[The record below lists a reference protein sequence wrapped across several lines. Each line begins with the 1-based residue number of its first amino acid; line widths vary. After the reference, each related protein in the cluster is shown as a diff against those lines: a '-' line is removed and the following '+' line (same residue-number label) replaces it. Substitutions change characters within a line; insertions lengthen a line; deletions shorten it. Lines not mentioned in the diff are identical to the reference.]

1 LSIGVTGLLN
11 EREILKSMSKIQRA
25 LISVHDKT
33 GLHELGKFLAA
44 RKIEIISTGGTAR
57 FLKEQGIAV
66 TPIEQITGF
75 PEILDGRVK
84 TLHPKIFGGLLARR
98 ELAAHLVQSR
108 LHGIQLIDLV
118 IVNLY
123 PFRNVVSKLGVTLEE
138 AIENIDIGG
147 VALIRAAAKNFLQV
161 GVITSPAQYHD
172 FIAEMKKN
180 GGELS
185 ETTRREL
192 ALAAFAHTAQYDAT
206 INAYLQGEI
215 TTDKLPASFSSAL
228 EKIQDLRY
236 GENPHQRAAF
246 YHDSLSRDKGI
257 AGAAQLQGK
266 ELSYNNIADADAALM
281 IARSFSEPC
290 AVIVK
295 HANPCG
301 VATGATLVEAYQK
314 AKATDPVSAF
324 GGVISFNREVDGET
338 ASAVAELFAEVI
350 LAPAFSVEAQR
361 ILASKKNLRLL
372 VLSAFQQNR
381 RSLEFKKVAGGVLV
395 QDQDTQ
401 ADDEK
406 FFKVVTN
413 RQPTVSE
420 WAALRFGWEVVRYV
434 KSNAIVY
441 CLADRTIGIGA
452 GQMSRVDAS
461 LLAIEKAQRAK
472 LSIKGTVLASDAF
485 FPFPDGVEAAAQ
497 AGATA
502 VIQPGGSVRDA
513 EVIAA
518 ADRHNLAMVFT
529 GIRHFRH

>member
-1 LSIGVTGLLN
+1 
-11 EREILKSMSKIQRA
+11 MSKIQRA

-33 GLHELGKFLAA
+33 GLHELAKFLAA

-98 ELAAHLVQSR
+98 EVAAHLEQSQS
-108 LHGIQLIDLV
+108 HGISLIDLV

-123 PFRNVVSKLGVTLEE
+123 PFREVVAKPDVALAD

-147 VALIRAAAKNFLQV
+147 VALIRAAAKNFAHV
-161 GVITSPAQYHD
+161 GVITSPAQYNGV
-172 FIAEMKKN
+172 IAEMEIT
-180 GGELS
+180 GGELA
-185 ETTRREL
+185 EATRRDL
-192 ALAAFAHTAQYDAT
+192 AVAAFAHTAQYDAA

-215 TTDKLPASFSSAL
+215 AADKLPASFSIAL

-246 YHDSLSRDKGI
+246 YRDSLSRDKGI
-257 AGAAQLQGK
+257 GGAAQLQGK
-266 ELSYNNIADADAALM
+266 ELSYNNIADADAALA
-281 IARSFSEPC
+281 IVRSFTEPC
-290 AVIVK
+290 AVIIK

-301 VATGATLVEAYQK
+301 VATGAALVEAYQK

-324 GGVISFNREVDGET
+324 GGIISFNREVDGET
-338 ASAVAELFAEVI
+338 AAAVAELFAEVI
-350 LAPAFSVEAQR
+350 LAPAFNVEAQR

-372 VLSAFQQNR
+372 ALSDFQKWA
-381 RSLEFKKVAGGVLV
+381 SLEFKKVAGGVLV
-395 QDQDTQ
+395 QDQDTRE
-401 ADDEK
+401 DDEK
-406 FFKVVTN
+406 LFKVVTK
-413 RQPTVSE
+413 RQPTAAE
-420 WAALRFGWEVVRYV
+420 WAALNFGWKVVRYV

-441 CLADRTIGIGA
+441 CAADRTIGIGA

-461 LLAIEKAQRAK
+461 LLAIEKAQRAG
-472 LSIKGTVLASDAF
+472 LSVKGTVMASDAF
-485 FPFPDGVEAAAQ
+485 FPFPDGVEAAAH

-513 EVIAA
+513 DIIAA

-529 GIRHFRH
+529 GVRHFRH

>member
-1 LSIGVTGLLN
+1 
-11 EREILKSMSKIQRA
+11 MSQIHRA

-33 GLHELGKFLAA
+33 GLHELAKFLAA
-44 RKIEIISTGGTAR
+44 RKIEIVSTGGTAR

-98 ELAAHLVQSR
+98 EVLAHLEQSQS
-108 LHGIQLIDLV
+108 HGIGLIDLV

-123 PFRNVVSKLGVTLEE
+123 PFREVVAKPDVALAE

-147 VALIRAAAKNFLQV
+147 VALIRAAAKNFAHV
-161 GVITSPAQYHD
+161 GVVTSPAQYAGV
-172 FIAEMKKN
+172 IAEMEQT

-185 ETTRREL
+185 EATRREL
-192 ALAAFAHTAQYDAT
+192 ALAAFAHTAQYDAA

-215 TTDKLPASFSSAL
+215 ATDKLPASFSMTL

-246 YHDSLSRDKGI
+246 YRDSLSRDRGI
-257 AGAAQLQGK
+257 AGASQWQGK
-266 ELSYNNIADADAALM
+266 ELSYNNIADADAALA
-281 IARSFSEPC
+281 IVRSFAEPC
-290 AVIVK
+290 AVIIK

-301 VATGATLVEAYQK
+301 VATGATLVEAYQN

-324 GGVISFNREVDGET
+324 GGIISFNREVDGET
-338 ASAVAELFAEVI
+338 AAAVAELFAEVI
-350 LAPAFSVEAQR
+350 LAPGFNLEAQR

-372 VLSAFQQNR
+372 TLSDFQETWT
-381 RSLEFKKVAGGVLV
+381 SLEFKKVAGGMLV
-395 QDQDTQ
+395 QDQDMRD
-401 ADDEK
+401 DDEK
-406 FFKVVTN
+406 LFKVVTK
-413 RQPTVSE
+413 RQPTAAE
-420 WAALRFGWEVVRYV
+420 WAALRFGWKVVRYV

-441 CLADRTIGIGA
+441 CAADRTIGIGA

-461 LLAIEKAQRAK
+461 LLAIEKAQRAG
-472 LSIKGTVLASDAF
+472 LSIKGTAMASDAF

-529 GIRHFRH
+529 GVRHFRH

>member
-1 LSIGVTGLLN
+1 MPI
-11 EREILKSMSKIQRA
+11 IQRT

-33 GLHELGKFLAA
+33 GLSELAKFLAA

-57 FLKEQGIAV
+57 FLKAQGVAV

-98 ELAAHLVQSR
+98 ELPAHLEQSQ
-108 LHGIQLIDLV
+108 LHDIPLIDLV
-118 IVNLY
+118 VVNLY
-123 PFRNVVSKLGVTLEE
+123 PFREVVAKPDVALED

-147 VALIRAAAKNFLQV
+147 VALIRAAAKNFAHL
-161 GVITSPAQYHD
+161 GVVTSPQQYD
-172 FIAEMKKN
+172 DLMAEMQKS

-185 ETTRREL
+185 EATRRDF
-192 ALAAFAHTAQYDAT
+192 AVAAFAHTAQYDAV
-206 INAYLQGEI
+206 INMYLQYEI
-215 TTDKLPASFSSAL
+215 GDETLPASLSIAL

-246 YHDSLSRDKGI
+246 YRDNLSREKGI

-281 IARSFSEPC
+281 LARGFSEPC

-301 VATGATLVEAYQK
+301 VAVGTTLVEAYQK

-324 GGVISFNREVDGET
+324 GGFISFNREVDGE
-338 ASAVAELFAEVI
+338 AAMAVAELFAEVI
-350 LAPAFSVEAQR
+350 LAPAFSVDAQR

-372 VLSAFQQNR
+372 MLAAEDQKNAT
-381 RSLEFKKVAGGVLV
+381 SLEFKKVAGGVLV
-395 QDQDTQ
+395 QEQDSSF
-401 ADDEK
+401 DDDK
-406 FFKVVTN
+406 LFKVVTK
-413 RQPTVSE
+413 RRPTAEE
-420 WAALRFGWEVVRYV
+420 WAALRFGWKVTRYV
-434 KSNAIVY
+434 KSNAMVY
-441 CLADRTIGIGA
+441 CTADRTIGIGA

-461 LLAIEKAQRAK
+461 LLAIAKAQRAG
-472 LSIKGTVLASDAF
+472 LSIQNTAVASDAF
-485 FPFPDGVEAAAQ
+485 FPFPDGLEAAAA

-518 ADRHNLAMVFT
+518 ADRLNLTMVFT
-529 GIRHFRH
+529 GVRHFRH

>member
-1 LSIGVTGLLN
+1 
-11 EREILKSMSKIQRA
+11 MSKIQRA
-25 LISVHDKT
+25 LISVHDKA
-33 GLHELGKFLAA
+33 GLLELAKFLTT

-57 FLKEQGIAV
+57 FLKERSIPA

-98 ELAAHLVQSR
+98 ELAAQLEQSR
-108 LHGIQLIDLV
+108 LHGIPLIDLV
-118 IVNLY
+118 VVNLY
-123 PFRNVVSKLGVTLEE
+123 PFREVVAKSNVTLVD

-147 VALIRAAAKNFLQV
+147 VALIRAAAKNFAHV
-161 GVITSPAQYHD
+161 GVVTSPKQYAD
-172 FIAEMKKN
+172 IIAETEKN

-185 ETTRREL
+185 DATRREL
-192 ALAAFAHTAQYDAT
+192 AVAAFAHTAQYDAG
-206 INAYLQGEI
+206 IHAYLQGD
-215 TTDKLPASFSSAL
+215 TPADKLPSTLSSAL

-246 YHDSLSRDKGI
+246 YRDSLSREKGI

-281 IARSFSEPC
+281 LARSFSEPC

-301 VATGATLVEAYQK
+301 VAVGATLAEAYEK

-324 GGVISFNREVDGET
+324 GGIIGFNREVDGET
-338 ASAVAELFAEVI
+338 AMAVAELFAEVI
-350 LAPAFSVEAQR
+350 LAPAFSVDAQR

-372 VLSAFQQNR
+372 LLADFPESTT
-381 RSLEFKKVAGGVLV
+381 SLEFKKVAGGMLV
-395 QDQDTQ
+395 QDQDTR
-401 ADDEK
+401 ADEDK
-406 FFKVVTN
+406 NFKVVTK
-413 RQPTVSE
+413 RQPSIDE
-420 WAALRFGWEVVRYV
+420 WAALRFGWKTVRYV
-434 KSNAIVY
+434 KSNAIIY
-441 CLADRTIGIGA
+441 CAADRTIGIGA

-461 LLAIEKAQRAK
+461 LLAIAKAQRAG
-472 LSIKGTVLASDAF
+472 LSVKNTVVASDAF
-485 FPFPDGVEAAAQ
+485 FPFPDGVEAAAE
-497 AGATA
+497 AGASA

-518 ADRHNLAMVFT
+518 ADRHKLAMVFT
-529 GIRHFRH
+529 GNRHFRH

>member
-1 LSIGVTGLLN
+1 
-11 EREILKSMSKIQRA
+11 MSKIQRA

-33 GLHELGKFLAA
+33 GLRELAKFLTA
-44 RKIEIISTGGTAR
+44 RKIEIISTGGTAK

-98 ELAAHLVQSR
+98 EVPAHLEQSQS
-108 LHGIQLIDLV
+108 HGIRLIDLV

-123 PFRNVVSKLGVTLEE
+123 PFREVVAKPDVALVE

-147 VALIRAAAKNFLQV
+147 VALIRAAAKNFAHV
-161 GVITSPAQYHD
+161 GVITSPAQYAGV
-172 FIAEMKKN
+172 IAEMEKT

-185 ETTRREL
+185 EATRREL
-192 ALAAFAHTAQYDAT
+192 AVAAFAHTAQYDAA

-215 TTDKLPASFSSAL
+215 ASDKLPASFSIAL

-246 YHDSLSRDKGI
+246 YRDSLSRDKGI
-257 AGAAQLQGK
+257 AGASQLQGK
-266 ELSYNNIADADAALM
+266 ELSYNNIADADAALA
-281 IARSFSEPC
+281 IVRSFREPC
-290 AVIVK
+290 AVIIK

-301 VATGATLVEAYQK
+301 VATGATLVEAYQN
-314 AKATDPVSAF
+314 AKATDAVSAF
-324 GGVISFNREVDGET
+324 GGIISFNREVDGET
-338 ASAVAELFAEVI
+338 AAAVAELFAEVI
-350 LAPAFSVEAQR
+350 LAPAFNVEAQR

-372 VLSAFQQNR
+372 TLSDFQNWA
-381 RSLEFKKVAGGVLV
+381 SLEFKKVAGGVLV
-395 QDQDTQ
+395 QDQDTRD
-401 ADDEK
+401 DDEK
-406 FFKVVTN
+406 FFKVVTK
-413 RQPTVSE
+413 RQPTAAE
-420 WAALRFGWEVVRYV
+420 WAALSFGWKVVRYV

-441 CLADRTIGIGA
+441 CAADRTVGIGA

-461 LLAIEKAQRAK
+461 LLAIEKAQRAG
-472 LSIKGTVLASDAF
+472 LSVKGTVMASDAF

-513 EVIAA
+513 DVIAA

-529 GIRHFRH
+529 GVRHFRH

>member
-1 LSIGVTGLLN
+1 VSP
-11 EREILKSMSKIQRA
+11 IQRA
-25 LISVHDKT
+25 LISVQDKT
-33 GLHELGKFLAA
+33 GLFELAKFLTA
-44 RKIEIISTGGTAR
+44 RKIEMISTGGTAR
-57 FLKEQGIAV
+57 FLKEQNVAV

-75 PEILDGRVK
+75 AEILDGRVK

-98 ELAAHLVQSR
+98 ELPAHLEQCR
-108 LHGIQLIDLV
+108 LCEIPLIDLI

-123 PFRNVVSKLGVTLEE
+123 PFREVVAKSNVTLAD

-147 VALIRAAAKNFLQV
+147 VSLIRAAAKNFAHV
-161 GVITSPAQYHD
+161 GVITNPAQYAD
-172 FIAEMKKN
+172 IMFEMEKT

-185 ETTRREL
+185 EATRREL
-192 ALAAFAHTAQYDAT
+192 AVAAFAHTARYDAA
-206 INAYLQGEI
+206 INAYLQGE
-215 TTDKLPASFSSAL
+215 TSPDKLPPSLTIAL

-246 YHDSLSRDKGI
+246 YRDSLSRGKSL
-257 AGAAQLQGK
+257 AGTAQLQGK
-266 ELSYNNIADADAALM
+266 ELSYNNIADADAGLM
-281 IARSFSEPC
+281 LARSFSEPC

-301 VATGATLVEAYQK
+301 VAVGATLAEAYQR

-324 GGVISFNREVDGET
+324 GGIISFNREVDGET
-338 ASAVAELFAEVI
+338 AMAVAELFAEVI
-350 LAPAFSVEAQR
+350 LAPAFSVDAQR
-361 ILASKKNLRLL
+361 IFASKKNLRLL
-372 VLSAFQQNR
+372 TLADFQESATQR
-381 RSLEFKKVAGGVLV
+381 EFKKVGGGVLV
-395 QDQDTQ
+395 QDQDTRG
-401 ADDEK
+401 DDDK
-406 FFKVVTN
+406 LFKVVTK
-413 RQPTVSE
+413 RQPTTEE
-420 WAALRFGWEVVRYV
+420 WAALRFGWKVARYV

-441 CLADRTIGIGA
+441 CAADRTIGIGA

-461 LLAIEKAQRAK
+461 LLAIEKARRAG
-472 LSIKGTVLASDAF
+472 LSIKNTIVASDAF
-485 FPFPDGVEAAAQ
+485 FPFPDGIEAAAD

>member
-1 LSIGVTGLLN
+1 
-11 EREILKSMSKIQRA
+11 MSKIHRA

-33 GLHELGKFLAA
+33 GLLELAKFLAA
-44 RKIEIISTGGTAR
+44 QKIEIISTGGTAR
-57 FLKEQGIAV
+57 FLKEQNIAV

-98 ELAAHLVQSR
+98 ELVAHLEQCR
-108 LHGIQLIDLV
+108 LHEIRLIDLV

-123 PFRNVVSKLGVTLEE
+123 PFREVVSKPETAFPE

-147 VALIRAAAKNFLQV
+147 VSLMRAAAKNFAHV
-161 GVITSPAQYHD
+161 GVVTSPKQYVD
-172 FIAEMKKN
+172 IMAEMEKT

-185 ETTRREL
+185 EATRREL
-192 ALAAFAHTAQYDAT
+192 AVAAFAHTAQYDAA
-206 INAYLQGEI
+206 IHAYLQGE
-215 TTDKLPASFSSAL
+215 DKLPSKLTLAL

-246 YHDSLSRDKGI
+246 YRDSLSRDKGI

-266 ELSYNNIADADAALM
+266 ELSYNNIADADTALM
-281 IARSFSEPC
+281 IARSFSEPYGRMPC

-301 VATGATLVEAYQK
+301 VAVGATLVEAYQK

-324 GGVISFNREVDGET
+324 GGIISFNREVDGET
-338 ASAVAELFAEVI
+338 AMQVAELFAEVI

-361 ILASKKNLRLL
+361 IFASKKNLRLL
-372 VLSAFQQNR
+372 TLAEFQKNGR
-381 RSLEFKKVAGGVLV
+381 NLEFKRVASGVLV
-395 QDQDTQ
+395 QDQDTD
-401 ADDEK
+401 ADDDK
-406 FFKVVTN
+406 IFKVVTK
-413 RQPTVSE
+413 RQPAADE
-420 WAALRFGWEVVRYV
+420 WAALRFGWKVARYV

-441 CLADRTIGIGA
+441 CAADRTIGIGA

-461 LLAIEKAQRAK
+461 LLAIAKAQRAG
-472 LSIKGTVLASDAF
+472 LSVKNTAVASDAF
-485 FPFPDGVEAAAQ
+485 FPFSDGLEAAAE

-518 ADRHNLAMVFT
+518 ADRHNLAMIFT

>member
-1 LSIGVTGLLN
+1 
-11 EREILKSMSKIQRA
+11 MSKIHRA
-25 LISVHDKT
+25 LISVHDKI
-33 GLHELGKFLAA
+33 GLQELAKFLAA

-57 FLKEQGIAV
+57 FLKERGIAV

-98 ELAAHLVQSR
+98 EVPSHLEQSQS
-108 LHGIQLIDLV
+108 HGIRLIDLV

-123 PFRNVVSKLGVTLEE
+123 PFREVVAKPDVALAD

-147 VALIRAAAKNFLQV
+147 VALIRAAAKNFAHV
-161 GVITSPAQYHD
+161 GVITNPAQYAGVM
-172 FIAEMKKN
+172 AEMEIT
-180 GGELS
+180 GGELT
-185 ETTRREL
+185 EVTRREL
-192 ALAAFAHTAQYDAT
+192 AVAAFAHTAQYDAA

-215 TTDKLPASFSSAL
+215 AADKLPASFSIAL

-246 YHDSLSRDKGI
+246 YRDSLSPDFPLVSQQRKIGGI
-257 AGAAQLQGK
+257 AGASQLQGK
-266 ELSYNNIADADAALM
+266 ELSYNNIADADAALA
-281 IARSFSEPC
+281 IVRSFRESG
-290 AVIVK
+290 AVIIK

-324 GGVISFNREVDGET
+324 GGIISFNREVDGET
-338 ASAVAELFAEVI
+338 AAAVAELFAEVI
-350 LAPAFSVEAQR
+350 LAPAFNVEAQR

-372 VLSAFQQNR
+372 ALSDFQNWT
-381 RSLEFKKVAGGVLV
+381 SLEFKKVAGGVLV
-395 QDQDTQ
+395 QDQDTRE
-401 ADDEK
+401 DDEK
-406 FFKVVTN
+406 LFKIVTK
-413 RQPTVSE
+413 RQPTAAE
-420 WAALRFGWEVVRYV
+420 WTALRFGWKVVRYV

-441 CLADRTIGIGA
+441 CAADRTIGIGA

-461 LLAIEKAQRAK
+461 LLAIEKAQRAG
-472 LSIKGTVLASDAF
+472 LSVKGTVMASDAF

-513 EVIAA
+513 DVIAA

-529 GIRHFRH
+529 GVRHFRH

>member
-1 LSIGVTGLLN
+1 
-11 EREILKSMSKIQRA
+11 MSKVQRA
-25 LISVHDKT
+25 LISVHDKA
-33 GLHELGKFLAA
+33 GLLELAKFLAA

-57 FLKEQGIAV
+57 FLKEQKIAV

-98 ELAAHLVQSR
+98 DLPAHLEQSQQ
-108 LHGIQLIDLV
+108 HEVPLIDLV
-118 IVNLY
+118 VANLY
-123 PFRNVVSKLGVTLEE
+123 PFREVVAKPAVTLAE

-147 VALIRAAAKNFLQV
+147 VSLIRAAAKNFAHV
-161 GVITSPAQYHD
+161 GVVTSPAQYAGI
-172 FIAEMKKN
+172 IAELESS
-180 GGELS
+180 GELT

-192 ALAAFAHTAQYDAT
+192 AVAAFAHTAQYDAA
-206 INAYLQGEI
+206 INAYLQGESAAA
-215 TTDKLPASFSSAL
+215 KLPSTLALTL

-236 GENPHQRAAF
+236 GENPQQRAAF
-246 YHDSLSRDKGI
+246 YRDNLTGEKGI

-281 IARSFSEPC
+281 LARSFHEPC

-301 VATGATLVEAYQK
+301 VAIGATLVEAYQK

-324 GGVISFNREVDGET
+324 GGIIGFNREVDGET
-338 ASAVAELFAEVI
+338 AMQVAELFAEVI

-372 VLSAFQQNR
+372 AISQSQTRSANTLSARDTN
-381 RSLEFKKVAGGVLV
+381 LEFKKVAGGVLV
-395 QDQDTQ
+395 QDQDLREE
-401 ADDEK
+401 DDK
-406 FFKVVTN
+406 LFRVVTK
-413 RQPTVSE
+413 RQPAAEE
-420 WAALRFGWEVVRYV
+420 WAALHFGWKVVRYV

-441 CLADRTIGIGA
+441 CAADRTIGIGA

-461 LLAIEKAQRAK
+461 LLAIAKAGRAG
-472 LSIKGTVLASDAF
+472 LSIQNSVVASDAF
-485 FPFPDGVEAAAQ
+485 FPFPDGVEAAAA

-513 EVIAA
+513 DVIAA
-518 ADRHNLAMVFT
+518 ANRLNLAMVFT
-529 GIRHFRH
+529 GVRHFRH

>member
-1 LSIGVTGLLN
+1 V
-11 EREILKSMSKIQRA
+11 SKIHRA

-33 GLHELGKFLAA
+33 GLHELAKFLAA

-57 FLKEQGIAV
+57 FLKERGIAV

-98 ELAAHLVQSR
+98 EVAAHLEQSQS
-108 LHGIQLIDLV
+108 HGISLIDLV

-123 PFRNVVSKLGVTLEE
+123 PFREVIAKPEVALAD

-147 VALIRAAAKNFLQV
+147 VALIRAAAKNFAHV
-161 GVITSPAQYHD
+161 GVVTNPAQYAGVM
-172 FIAEMKKN
+172 AEVEKT

-185 ETTRREL
+185 EATRREL
-192 ALAAFAHTAQYDAT
+192 AVAAFAHTAQYDAA
-206 INAYLQGEI
+206 INAYLQGE
-215 TTDKLPASFSSAL
+215 TAADKLPASFSIAL

-246 YHDSLSRDKGI
+246 YRDSLSREKGI
-257 AGAAQLQGK
+257 VSAAQLQGK
-266 ELSYNNIADADAALM
+266 ELSYNNIADADAALA
-281 IARSFSEPC
+281 IVRSFREPG
-290 AVIVK
+290 AVIIK

-301 VATGATLVEAYQK
+301 VATGATLVEAYQN

-324 GGVISFNREVDGET
+324 GGIISFNREVDGET
-338 ASAVAELFAEVI
+338 AAAVAELFAEVI
-350 LAPAFSVEAQR
+350 LAPAFNVEAQR

-372 VLSAFQQNR
+372 ALSDFQNWT
-381 RSLEFKKVAGGVLV
+381 SIEFKKVAGGVLV
-395 QDQDTQ
+395 QDQDTRE
-401 ADDEK
+401 DDEK
-406 FFKVVTN
+406 LFKIVTK
-413 RQPTVSE
+413 RQPTAAE
-420 WAALRFGWEVVRYV
+420 WAALRFGWKVVRYV

-441 CLADRTIGIGA
+441 CAADRTIGIGA

-461 LLAIEKAQRAK
+461 LLAIEKAQRAG
-472 LSIKGTVLASDAF
+472 LSVKGTVMASDAF

-513 EVIAA
+513 DVIAA
-518 ADRHNLAMVFT
+518 ADRHNLAMVLT
-529 GIRHFRH
+529 GVRHFRH

>member
-1 LSIGVTGLLN
+1 
-11 EREILKSMSKIQRA
+11 MSKIQRA

-33 GLHELGKFLAA
+33 GLLELAKFLAA
-44 RKIEIISTGGTAR
+44 RKIEMISTGGTAR
-57 FLKEQGIAV
+57 FLKEQNIAA

-98 ELAAHLVQSR
+98 ELAAHLEQCR
-108 LHGIQLIDLV
+108 LHDIPLIDLV

-123 PFRNVVSKLGVTLEE
+123 PFREVVSKPEVAFAE

-147 VALIRAAAKNFLQV
+147 VSLIRAAAKNFAHV
-161 GVITSPAQYHD
+161 GVVTSPKQYAGI
-172 FIAEMKKN
+172 IAELEKN

-185 ETTRREL
+185 EAMRREL
-192 ALAAFAHTAQYDAT
+192 ALAAFVHTAQYDAA
-206 INAYLQGEI
+206 IQAYLQGE
-215 TTDKLPASFSSAL
+215 DKLPSKLTIAL

-246 YHDSLSRDKGI
+246 YRDSLCSEKGF

-301 VATGATLVEAYQK
+301 VAVGATLAEAYQK

-324 GGVISFNREVDGET
+324 GGIISFNREVDGET
-338 ASAVAELFAEVI
+338 AMQVAELFAEVI
-350 LAPAFSVEAQR
+350 LAPVFSVEAQR
-361 ILASKKNLRLL
+361 IFSSKKNLRLL
-372 VLSAFQQNR
+372 ALAEFEKNAT
-381 RSLEFKKVAGGVLV
+381 SLEFKKVAGGVLV
-395 QDQDTQ
+395 QDQDTRT
-401 ADDEK
+401 DDDK
-406 FFKVVTN
+406 LFKVVTK
-413 RQPTVSE
+413 RQPAADE
-420 WAALRFGWEVVRYV
+420 WAALRFGWKVARYV

-441 CLADRTIGIGA
+441 CAADRTIGIGA

-461 LLAIEKAQRAK
+461 LLAIAKAQRAG
-472 LSIKGTVLASDAF
+472 LSVKNTAVASDAF
-485 FPFPDGVEAAAQ
+485 FPFSDGVEAAAE

-518 ADRHNLAMVFT
+518 ADRHNLAMIFT

>member
-1 LSIGVTGLLN
+1 
-11 EREILKSMSKIQRA
+11 MSQIHRA
-25 LISVHDKT
+25 LISVHDKS
-33 GLHELGKFLAA
+33 GLLELAKFLAA

-57 FLKEQGIAV
+57 FLKEQGLAV

-98 ELAAHLVQSR
+98 ELAAHLEQSR
-108 LHGIQLIDLV
+108 LHEIPLIDLV
-118 IVNLY
+118 VVNLY
-123 PFRNVVSKLGVTLEE
+123 PFREVVAKPEVTLTD

-147 VALIRAAAKNFLQV
+147 VSLIRAAAKNFAHV
-161 GVITSPAQYHD
+161 GVVTSPKQYAD
-172 FIAEMKKN
+172 IMTEMQKN
-180 GGELS
+180 AGALS
-185 ETTRREL
+185 EATRREL
-192 ALAAFAHTAQYDAT
+192 AVAAFAHTAQYDAAIHT
-206 INAYLQGEI
+206 YLQGENE
-215 TTDKLPASFSSAL
+215 LPSTLTIAL

-246 YHDSLSRDKGI
+246 YRDNLSREKGFAPKGF

-266 ELSYNNIADADAALM
+266 ELSYNNIADADAALI

-301 VATGATLVEAYQK
+301 VAVGATLVEAYQK

-324 GGVISFNREVDGET
+324 GGIISFNREVDGET
-338 ASAVAELFAEVI
+338 AMVVAELFAEVI
-350 LAPAFSVEAQR
+350 LAPAFSVDAQR

-372 VLSAFQQNR
+372 MLVDFPESAA
-381 RSLEFKKVAGGVLV
+381 SLEFKKVAGGVLV
-395 QDQDTQ
+395 QDQDTRT
-401 ADDEK
+401 DEDK
-406 FFKVVTN
+406 NFKVVTK
-413 RQPTVSE
+413 RQPTADE
-420 WAALRFGWEVVRYV
+420 WAALRFGWKVARYV

-441 CLADRTIGIGA
+441 CAADRTIGIGA

-461 LLAIEKAQRAK
+461 LLAIAKAQRAG
-472 LSIKGTVLASDAF
+472 LSVKNTAVASDAF
-485 FPFPDGVEAAAQ
+485 FPFPDGIEAAAE

-502 VIQPGGSVRDA
+502 VIQPGGSVRDT

-518 ADRHNLAMVFT
+518 ADRYNLAMVFT
-529 GIRHFRH
+529 GVRHFRH

>member
-1 LSIGVTGLLN
+1 
-11 EREILKSMSKIQRA
+11 MSKIQRA

-33 GLHELGKFLAA
+33 GLLELAKFLAV
-44 RKIEIISTGGTAR
+44 RKIEIISTGGTAQ
-57 FLKEQGIAV
+57 FLKEQGVAV

-98 ELAAHLVQSR
+98 ELPAHLEQSQ
-108 LHGIQLIDLV
+108 LHGIPLIDLV
-118 IVNLY
+118 IANLY
-123 PFRNVVSKLGVTLEE
+123 PFREVVAKPEVTLTD

-147 VALIRAAAKNFLQV
+147 VSLIRAAAKNFAHV
-161 GVITSPAQYHD
+161 GVVTRPAQYAD
-172 FIAEMKKN
+172 IMIAMQKN
-180 GGELS
+180 AGALS
-185 ETTRREL
+185 EATRREL
-192 ALAAFAHTAQYDAT
+192 AVAAFAHTAQYDAA
-206 INAYLQGEI
+206 IHAYLQGENSA
-215 TTDKLPASFSSAL
+215 DKLPSTLTIAL

-246 YHDSLSRDKGI
+246 YRDSLSPDFPSVNKLRKGRGF

-266 ELSYNNIADADAALM
+266 TLSYNNIADADAALALVRM
-281 IARSFSEPC
+281 FREPC

-301 VATGATLVEAYQK
+301 AAVGATLVEAYQK

-324 GGVISFNREVDGET
+324 GGIISFNREVDGET
-338 ASAVAELFAEVI
+338 AAAVAELFAEVV
-350 LAPAFSVEAQR
+350 LAPAFSIEAQR

-372 VLSAFQQNR
+372 IFADFQENMTD
-381 RSLEFKKVAGGVLV
+381 LEFKKVAGGVLV
-395 QDQDTQ
+395 QDQDM
-401 ADDEK
+401 AVDDDK
-406 FFKVVTN
+406 LFKVVTK
-413 RQPTVSE
+413 RQPTTEE
-420 WAALRFGWEVVRYV
+420 WAALCFGWRVARYV

-441 CLADRTIGIGA
+441 CTADRTIGIGA

-461 LLAIEKAQRAK
+461 LLAIAKAQRAG
-472 LSIKGTVLASDAF
+472 LSVKNTVVASDAF
-485 FPFPDGVEAAAQ
+485 FPFSDSIEAAAE

-518 ADRHNLAMVFT
+518 ADRHNLAMGFT
-529 GIRHFRH
+529 GVRHFRH

>member
-1 LSIGVTGLLN
+1 
-11 EREILKSMSKIQRA
+11 MSKIQRA

-33 GLHELGKFLAA
+33 GLPDLAKFLAA

-84 TLHPKIFGGLLARR
+84 TLHSKIFGGLLARR
-98 ELAAHLVQSR
+98 ELPAHLEQSR
-108 LHGIQLIDLV
+108 LHDIPLIDLV
-118 IVNLY
+118 VVNLY
-123 PFRNVVSKLGVTLEE
+123 PFREVAAKPDVALAD
-138 AIENIDIGG
+138 AIENIDVGG
-147 VALIRAAAKNFLQV
+147 VALIRAAAKNFAHV
-161 GVITSPAQYHD
+161 GVVTSSQQYD
-172 FIAEMKKN
+172 DLMVEMQKS

-185 ETTRREL
+185 EATRRDF
-192 ALAAFAHTAQYDAT
+192 AVAAFAHTAQYDAA
-206 INAYLQGEI
+206 INMYLQHAIGAE
-215 TTDKLPASFSSAL
+215 TLPTSFSIVL

-246 YHDSLSRDKGI
+246 YRDNLSREQGI

-301 VATGATLVEAYQK
+301 VAVGATLVDAYQK

-324 GGVISFNREVDGET
+324 GGIISFNREVEGET
-338 ASAVAELFAEVI
+338 AMAVTELFAEVI
-350 LAPAFSVEAQR
+350 LAPAFSVDAQR

-372 VLSAFQQNR
+372 MLAELQKHAT
-381 RSLEFKKVAGGVLV
+381 SLEFKKVAGGVLV
-395 QDQDTQ
+395 QDQDSRV
-401 ADDEK
+401 DDDK
-406 FFKVVTN
+406 LFKVVTK
-413 RQPTVSE
+413 RQPTAGE
-420 WAALRFGWEVVRYV
+420 WAALRFGWKVTRYV
-434 KSNAIVY
+434 KSNAMVY
-441 CLADRTIGIGA
+441 CTADRTIGIGA

-461 LLAIEKAQRAK
+461 LLAIAKAQRAG
-472 LSIKGTVLASDAF
+472 LSIQNTAVASDAF
-485 FPFPDGVEAAAQ
+485 FPFPDSLEAAAV

-513 EVIAA
+513 EVITA
-518 ADRHNLAMVFT
+518 ADRLNLTMVFT
-529 GIRHFRH
+529 GVRHFRH